1 MNIDWTIVAT
11 IAPPLLA
18 VFIGV
23 WLNRWFENRP
33 KLVVYYGHVS
43 EFDIKPQEE
52 EQQEFRVHTH
62 AIVVSNTGNRPAKN
76 VRVGHA
82 FLPTNFKVLP
92 IINHHVEDLPGG
104 GKEIVFPNLVPKKQV
119 TISYLYYPP
128 LTWNQINTHVES
140 DEGSAKVVEVLLTPQ
155 ISKRIQKL
163 LILLILTGATT
174 VIYIIYLV
182 LKNVLA

>member
-11 IAPPLLA
+11 IAAPLLA
-18 VFIGV
+18 ALIAV
-23 WLNRWFENRP
+23 WLDRWFENRP

-52 EQQEFRVHTH
+52 GQQEFKIHTH
-62 AIVVSNTGNRPAKN
+62 AIVVRNTGNRPAKN

-82 FLPTNFKVLP
+82 VLPPNFKVLP

-119 TISYLYYPP
+119 TISYLYHPP

-140 DEGSAKVVEVLLTPQ
+140 DEGTAKVIEVLLIPR
-155 ISKRIQKL
+155 ISKWLQKL
-163 LILLILTGATT
+163 IIILTLTGATA
-174 VIYIIYLV
+174 VIYIIYWL